1 MKVNGEAIHG
11 TTPGP
16 FPKAPAWGRV
26 TQKPGKLY
34 LHVFDWP
41 KDGKLV
47 VPGLTA
53 KVKTAYLLAAAKG
66 AALPTAANA
75 GGAEVAVPAQAPD
88 PLASVVV
95 LEIEAKP

>member
-1 MKVNGEAIHG
+1 MKRNGEAIHG
-11 TTPGP
+11 TSPGP

-53 KVKTAYLLAAAKG
+53 KVKKAYLLAAVQR
-66 AALPTAANA
+66 AALKIIANA
-75 GGAEVAVPAQAPD
+75 GGVEVAVPTQAPD
-88 PLASVVV
+88 PVASVIV
-95 LEIEAKP
+95 LEMEPK

>member
-1 MKVNGEAIHG
+1 MKVNGESIYG
-11 TTPGP
+11 TTASP

-47 VPGLTA
+47 VPSDKSQGESRLSA
-53 KVKTAYLLAAAKG
+53 GRRQPHGVEDRRPA
-66 AALPTAANA
+66 PTA
-75 GGAEVAVPAQAPD
+75 
-88 PLASVVV
+88 L
-95 LEIEAKP
+95 K